1 MGVDTKPRGYYF
13 ETNCVHKAHLRFKT
27 TKTMYTWCRV
37 PAYAFGILY
46 GKLWVSNEGE
56 TQIVNH
62 RTNETCLMK
71 YFPAKSLFSKEP
83 LNRVVCIIRDRNMIG
98 KYVIDGFSSEQLN
111 YSQILNPQKI
121 TSINGDTLSKLNLG
135 PMIMLWKQLEY
146 R

>member
-1 MGVDTKPRGYYF
+1 
-13 ETNCVHKAHLRFKT
+13 
-27 TKTMYTWCRV
+27 MYTWSRV
-37 PAYAFGILY
+37 SSYIYGVLY
-46 GKLWVSNEGE
+46 GKFWISNEGE